1 MKLKSINPFSGEVTA
16 EFDTLPDESCRE
28 AVLKGKEAF
37 EKWRKL
43 PVSDRV
49 KPVAGLASIFRQRKR
64 EYARIITA
72 EMGKPIRD
80 AVAEIEKCALLCDY
94 YHQNAQEHLK
104 REVIETEAK
113 KSYVVFDP
121 LGVILGIMPWNFP
134 FWQVAR
140 WAVPTLT
147 AGNVCLLKHASNVP
161 ITALEI
167 EKIFREAGFPEHAFQ
182 TLLIGPQGA
191 ERLIEQDQID
201 AVSLTGSVGAGSK
214 VGSLAGKNLKKVV
227 LELGG
232 SDPFMVLEDADLEK
246 AAHAAVRSRMANAGQ
261 SCISAKRLIVMES
274 IAEAFT
280 EKFVDLMNGLRIG
293 DPMDESTDLGP
304 VAKKEFL
311 ETLGKQL
318 DDALKKGARAHRGPK
333 PPNQGYFFQPV
344 VLTELTAE
352 MLVLKEEV
360 FGPIAP
366 VVTVR
371 SEQDMI
377 RIANATEFG
386 LGAAIWTR
394 DISKAERLAGEI
406 ASGFLAVNG
415 LVKSDPRLP
424 FGGVKKSGFGRE
436 LSHFGLKEFV
446 NIKTIVIGG

>member
-1 MKLKSINPFSGEVTA
+1 MKLESINPFSGEVTA

-28 AVLKGKEAF
+28 AVLKGKKTF

-49 KPVAGLASIFRQRKR
+49 KPVAGLASIFRQKKR
-64 EYARIITA
+64 EYARIITT

-80 AVAEIEKCALLCDY
+80 AVAEIEKCILLCDY
-94 YHQNAQEHLK
+94 YHQNAEKFLK
-104 REVIETEAK
+104 NEVIETEAA

-140 WAVPTLT
+140 WAVPTLA

-161 ITALEI
+161 IIALEI

-182 TLLIGPQGA
+182 TLLIGSQGA

-214 VGSLAGKNLKKVV
+214 VGSLAGKNLKKIV

-246 AAHAAVRSRMANAGQ
+246 AARAAVRSRTANAGQ
-261 SCISAKRLIVMES
+261 SCIAAKRLIVMES

-280 EKFVDLMNGLRIG
+280 EKFVAVMNGLRIG

-333 PPNQGYFFQPV
+333 PPNQGYFFRPV
-344 VLTELTAE
+344 VLTELTEE

-366 VVTVR
+366 VITAR

-406 ASGFLAVNG
+406 ASGFIAING
-415 LVKSDPRLP
+415 IVKSDPRLP

-446 NIKTIVIGG
+446 NIKTIVIG